1 MFVLRRK
8 NKDLVIL
15 TPNSGSKAGRME
27 EGGLGGGMDGL
38 TRSGVYKE
46 EAGGRE
52 ACGGLVGLGWVG
64 SLGWLSESRARMK
77 RPD

>member
-1 MFVLRRK
+1 
-8 NKDLVIL
+8 
-15 TPNSGSKAGRME
+15 
-27 EGGLGGGMDGL
+27 MDGL